1 MPDFPFHTFMPFMKK
16 LLLITAAVLC
26 SHSLFSWGFYAHRQI
41 NYYAVFMLPP
51 DMLVLYKPNI
61 QFLSDHAVDPD
72 KRRYAVAGE
81 GARHFLDIDHY
92 GTYPFD
98 SLPHTWAKAV
108 EKYGNDSLQKY
119 GIVPWHIQTML
130 SRLTTAFKEKDQ
142 VKILKLSADIG
153 HYIADS
159 HVPLHVCSNHNGQFT
174 NQQGIHGFWESRI
187 PELLAATSWDFLLGK
202 AIYITNPLSFTWKRV
217 LESAA
222 AADSVLHIERTLT
235 TQFSADG
242 KYSFELRN
250 GQVLRQYS
258 TAFCLAYDQL
268 LNHMI
273 ERRMQQSI
281 VAVASFWYTAWV
293 NAGQPD
299 LKQLVNKAFS
309 DEDRRE
315 FDELNKAWL
324 KGQPKGKD
332 CD

>member
-1 MPDFPFHTFMPFMKK
+1 MPFMKK
-16 LLLITAAVLC
+16 LLLLTAVVLC
-26 SHSLFSWGFYAHRQI
+26 SHSLFPWGFYAHRQI

-51 DMLVLYKPNI
+51 NMLVLYKPNI

-72 KRRYAVAGE
+72 KRRYAVAAE
-81 GARHFLDIDHY
+81 GARHYLDIDHY

-98 SLPHTWAKAV
+98 ALPRTWAKAV
-108 EKYGNDSLQKY
+108 EKYGKDTLQAF
-119 GIVPWHIQTML
+119 GIVPWYIQTML
-130 SRLTTAFKEKDQ
+130 SRLTAAFKEKDQ
-142 VKILKLSADIG
+142 VKILRLSADIG

-159 HVPLHVCSNHNGQFT
+159 HVPLHVCSNHNGQLT
-174 NQQGIHGFWESRI
+174 NQQGIHAFWESRI

-202 AIYITNPLSFTWKRV
+202 ATYIDNPLSFTWKRV

-222 AADSVLHIERTLT
+222 AADSVLGIERNLT
-235 TQFSADG
+235 MQFSADR
-242 KYSFELRN
+242 KYSFEPRN
-250 GQVLRQYS
+250 GQVIRQYS
-258 TAFCLAYDQL
+258 TAYCRAYDQQ
-268 LNHMI
+268 LNNMI

-299 LKQLVNKAFS
+299 LKQLINTDFS
-309 DEDRRE
+309 EEDRRE

-324 KGQPKGKD
+324 TGNASGKD

>member
-1 MPDFPFHTFMPFMKK
+1 MKK
-16 LLLITAAVLC
+16 LLLITAAVLY
-26 SHSLFSWGFYAHRQI
+26 SHALFPWGFYAHRQI

-72 KRRYAVAGE
+72 KRRYAVAAE
-81 GARHFLDIDHY
+81 GARHYIDIDHY

-98 SLPHTWAKAV
+98 SLPRTWTKAV
-108 EKYGNDSLQKY
+108 EKYGKDTLQKY
-119 GIVPWHIQTML
+119 GIVPWYIQTML
-130 SRLTTAFKEKDQ
+130 GRLTAAFKEKDQ

-159 HVPLHVCSNHNGQFT
+159 HVPLHVCSNHNGQLT
-174 NQQGIHGFWESRI
+174 NQQGIHAFWESRI

-202 AIYITNPLSFTWKRV
+202 ASYIANPLAFSWKRV

-222 AADSVLHIERTLT
+222 AADSVLRIERELT
-235 TQFSADG
+235 AQFSSDQ
-242 KYSFELRN
+242 KYSFEPRN
-250 GQVLRQYS
+250 DQVIRQYS
-258 TAFCLAYDQL
+258 SAYCRAYDQR

-299 LKQLVNKAFS
+299 LKQLINKNLSEA
-309 DEDRRE
+309 DRRE
-315 FDELNKAWL
+315 FEELNAAWL
-324 KGQPKGKD
+324 KRQKQGKD

>member
-1 MPDFPFHTFMPFMKK
+1 MKK
-16 LLLITAAVLC
+16 LLLIMAAVLC

-81 GARHFLDIDHY
+81 GARHYLDIDHY

-98 SLPHTWAKAV
+98 SLPRTWAKAV

-202 AIYITNPLSFTWKRV
+202 ASYITNPLSFTWKRV

-222 AADSVLHIERTLT
+222 AADSVLHIERNVTM
-235 TQFSADG
+235 QFSADR
-242 KYSFELRN
+242 KYSFEQRN
-250 GQVLRQYS
+250 GQILRQYS
-258 TAFCLAYDQL
+258 TAYSMAYDQQ

-299 LKQLVNKAFS
+299 LKQLVNKEFS

-324 KGQPKGKD
+324 KGQTQGKD

>member
-1 MPDFPFHTFMPFMKK
+1 MPFMKK

-81 GARHFLDIDHY
+81 GARHYIDIDHY

-98 SLPHTWAKAV
+98 SLPRTWAKAV

-130 SRLTTAFKEKDQ
+130 NRLTAAFKEKDQ
-142 VKILKLSADIG
+142 VKILKLSADMG

-159 HVPLHVCSNHNGQFT
+159 HVPLHVCSNHNGQLT

-202 AIYITNPLSFTWKRV
+202 ATYITNPLSYNWKRV

-222 AADSVLHIERTLT
+222 AADSVLHIERNLT
-235 TQFSADG
+235 AQFSADR
-242 KYSFELRN
+242 KYSFEQRN
-250 GQVLRQYS
+250 GQIFRQYS
-258 TAFCLAYDQL
+258 TAYCLAYDQQ

-299 LKQLVNKAFS
+299 LKQLVNKDFS

-324 KGQPKGKD
+324 KGQAQGKD